1 MSTRCEN
8 ILYFK
13 VVPQRLQCKFIV
25 DVILVVVVVVVVVV
39 VDVSIVAITV
49 AVAHLV
55 FLFCCYRY

>member
-25 DVILVVVVVVVVVV
+25 DVILVVVVVVVV
-39 VDVSIVAITV
+39 DVSIVAITV

>member
-13 VVPQRLQCKFIV
+13 EVPQRLQCKFIV
-25 DVILVVVVVVVVVV
+25 DVILVVVVV

>member
-25 DVILVVVVVVVVVV
+25 DVILVVVVVVVVV
-39 VDVSIVAITV
+39 DVSIVAITV

>member
-13 VVPQRLQCKFIV
+13 EVPQRLQCKFIV
-25 DVILVVVVVVVVVV
+25 DVILVVVVVV

>member
-25 DVILVVVVVVVVVV
+25 DVILVVVVVVVV
-39 VDVSIVAITV
+39 DVRIVAITV